1 MIFQTFLVKCTK
13 IDTSS
18 ATRIRPSTTEYTTAQ
33 QFEFVSQIP
42 VGATVSGDQ
51 VTATDIKVTAVDTSA
66 FAIDISPADVN
77 VENSTRV
84 EIGGDVNFDL
94 SVEGI
99 ITSITDGELLIQGYL
114 NIPDINIDN
123 TVPIFIDNLVN
134 VN

>member
-1 MIFQTFLVKCTK
+1 
-13 IDTSS
+13 
-18 ATRIRPSTTEYTTAQ
+18 Q
-33 QFEFVSQIP
+33 QFEIVSQIP

-94 SVEGI
+94 SVESI